1 MSKKYENK
9 SNILKISN
17 KEYLQKKEVLTSF
30 FLNEEY
36 VKMTEKQ
43 VANFFNVPKDECY
56 ILDKIISE
64 LEEEGVIYQD
74 DSKRLV
80 RLSDKG
86 DILKCTYS
94 SKSEKFGFCLAKDG
108 NDVYI
113 SKSDS
118 LGAINGDDVL
128 VRITKPSIEGKT
140 REGIVLKILKH
151 NTKFV
156 IGTFVKSKNFG
167 FVVSLNDRKIPDIYI
182 PKKYAESVKD
192 GSIVKVEILKYATS
206 TSKAE
211 GKIISIIGN
220 KDDENIE
227 IKALYKSYGLDTLK
241 NFSKDILDEL
251 DSVPDSVLENE
262 KNGRVD
268 RTSQRVYTID
278 GEDAKDLDDG
288 VFVRK
293 NEDGKFVLSV
303 YIADVSHYVK
313 DGTALD
319 NEAIARGTSI
329 YIPGTVIPMLPKKL
343 SNGICSLNE
352 GVERL
357 SLAIDITYDEDGNVI
372 SSNIFKAVIKVTK
385 RMSYEKV
392 YCVLNGKN
400 DEILKE
406 YMPYKDD
413 IFLMRELAQILNKKR
428 VKNVSI
434 NFDLPETKVVLDD
447 DGNVVCIK
455 PYEKNEANNIIEEF
469 MLAANMEIAKTFFF
483 MDAPFIYRIH
493 EKPDEERL
501 RDLNTILSNYKI
513 RIKGV
518 KNVKPKTLADILLK
532 FENEDDKEIISN
544 FMLRSLKLAKYS
556 ENCEGHFGL
565 AAKFYCHFTSP
576 IRRYPDLF
584 IHRVISDYID
594 NNYILD
600 ESKISRYKIQAAKYA
615 IASSEAEKNAT
626 AIERDFDVLY
636 ETLYMKKFVGEE
648 FEAKISSITSFG
660 MFVKLENSIE
670 VMVPFALMPGNDYYD
685 YDENKKILVGIK
697 TGKIY
702 KIGDKVKV
710 VLEKSDPKL
719 KQIDF
724 SLK

>member
-86 DILKCTYS
+86 DILKCAYS

-211 GKIISIIGN
+211 GKIISIIGS

-428 VKNVSI
+428 VKNGSI

-584 IHRVISDYID
+584 IHRVISDCID

-600 ESKISRYKIQAAKYA
+600 ESKISKYKIQAAKYA
-615 IASSEAEKNAT
+615 ITSSEAEKNAT

-636 ETLYMKKFVGEE
+636 ETLYMKK
-648 FEAKISSITSFG
+648 ICW
-660 MFVKLENSIE
+660 
-670 VMVPFALMPGNDYYD
+670 
-685 YDENKKILVGIK
+685 
-697 TGKIY
+697 
-702 KIGDKVKV
+702 
-710 VLEKSDPKL
+710 
-719 KQIDF
+719 
-724 SLK
+724 

>member
-428 VKNVSI
+428 VKNGSI

-615 IASSEAEKNAT
+615 ITSSEAEKNAT

-710 VLEKSDPKL
+710 VLEKSDLKL

>member
-86 DILKCTYS
+86 DILKCAYS

-428 VKNVSI
+428 VKNGSI

-600 ESKISRYKIQAAKYA
+600 ESKISKYKIQAAKYA
-615 IASSEAEKNAT
+615 ITSSEAEKNAT

-670 VMVPFALMPGNDYYD
+670 GMVQFALMPGNDYYD